1 MIPLLYFT
9 VKAVCAIYVLCQ
21 VWKFIF
27 RRRMYGIWD
36 RLFRVIR
43 IARVRLCKYRKQRI
57 EQAERQARRKAKYKK
72 PGTGTAKEK
81 SGTAI
86 PSSPPDNDD
95 VIGKTKIVY
104 LEDPKTA
111 TQIPTRSEPMEKV
124 PLEEEEDIGTDDVE
138 QENKG
143 LTEEDRAEL
152 MAPVDTE
159 PDPDFNTAL
168 TIEEINNVAEVL
180 TFGTTDKQK
189 ARRAAKTIHYKLSE
203 TEILTFLTDKLS
215 NLNKVNDLLDKY
227 LGNQPG
233 ASERTGRKEE
243 EPFDI
248 DKYA

>member
-43 IARVRLCKYRKQRI
+43 IARIRLWKDRKRRM
-57 EQAERQARRKAKYKK
+57 EQAERRARRKAKYKK

-81 SGTAI
+81 PGTAI
-86 PSSPPDNDD
+86 PSSPPEDDN

-104 LEDPKTA
+104 LGDPKTA

-124 PLEEEEDIGTDDVE
+124 PLEEEEDIGTDDVK

-159 PDPDFNTAL
+159 PDPDFNTSL

-180 TFGTTDKQK
+180 TSGSTDEQK
-189 ARRAAKTIHYKLSE
+189 ARRAARTIHYKLSE

-215 NLNKVNDLLDKY
+215 NLDKVNGLLDKY
-227 LGNQPG
+227 LGDRPG
-233 ASERTGRKEE
+233 SSGKTGHKEE

-248 DKYA
+248 NQYA

>member
-9 VKAVCAIYVLCQ
+9 VKAVCAIYVLYQ

-27 RRRMYGIWD
+27 HRRMYGIWD

-43 IARVRLCKYRKQRI
+43 IVRVRLWKYHKQRI
-57 EQAERQARRKAKYKK
+57 EQAERRARRKAKYKK

-81 SGTAI
+81 SETAI
-86 PSSPPDNDD
+86 PSSPSEDDD

-111 TQIPTRSEPMEKV
+111 IQIPTRSEPMEKV
-124 PLEEEEDIGTDDVE
+124 PLEEDKDIGTDDVA

-180 TFGTTDKQK
+180 TFGTTDEQK
-189 ARRAAKTIHYKLSE
+189 ARRAARTIHYKLSE

-215 NLNKVNDLLDKY
+215 NLNKVNGLLDKY
-227 LGNQPG
+227 LGDRPSSSG
-233 ASERTGRKEE
+233 RTGRKEE
-243 EPFDI
+243 EAFDI
-248 DKYA
+248 EEYV

>member
-43 IARVRLCKYRKQRI
+43 IARIRLWKDRKRRM
-57 EQAERQARRKAKYKK
+57 EQAERRARRKAKYKK

-81 SGTAI
+81 PGTAI
-86 PSSPPDNDD
+86 PSSPPEDDN

-104 LEDPKTA
+104 LGDPKTA

-159 PDPDFNTAL
+159 PDPDFNTSL

-180 TFGTTDKQK
+180 TSGSTDEQK
-189 ARRAAKTIHYKLSE
+189 ARRAARTIHYKLSE

-215 NLNKVNDLLDKY
+215 NLDKVNGLLDKY
-227 LGNQPG
+227 LGDRPG
-233 ASERTGRKEE
+233 SSGKTGHKEE

-248 DKYA
+248 NQYA

>member
-9 VKAVCAIYVLCQ
+9 VKTVCAIYVLCQ

-27 RRRMYGIWD
+27 HRRMYGIWD

-43 IARVRLCKYRKQRI
+43 IARVRLWKYRKQRI

-81 SGTAI
+81 PGTAI

-124 PLEEEEDIGTDDVE
+124 PLEEDKDIGTDDVA

-152 MAPVDTE
+152 MDPVDTE
-159 PDPDFNTAL
+159 PDPDFNTSL

-180 TFGTTDKQK
+180 TSGSTDEQK
-189 ARRAAKTIHYKLSE
+189 ARRAARTIHYKLSE

-215 NLNKVNDLLDKY
+215 NLDKVNGLLDKY
-227 LGNQPG
+227 LGDRPG
-233 ASERTGRKEE
+233 SSGKTGHKEE

-248 DKYA
+248 NQYA

>member
-43 IARVRLCKYRKQRI
+43 IARVRLWKYRKRRM
-57 EQAERQARRKAKYKK
+57 EQAERRTCRKAKYKK
-72 PGTGTAKEK
+72 PETGTAKGK
-81 SGTAI
+81 SETAI
-86 PSSPPDNDD
+86 PSSPSEDDD

-111 TQIPTRSEPMEKV
+111 TQIPTRSEPMEKI
-124 PLEEEEDIGTDDVE
+124 PLDEEEDIGTDDVE

-180 TFGTTDKQK
+180 TSGSTDEQK

-215 NLNKVNDLLDKY
+215 NLDKVNGLLDKY
-227 LGNQPG
+227 LGDRPG
-233 ASERTGRKEE
+233 PSGRTGYKEE

>member
-9 VKAVCAIYVLCQ
+9 VKAVCAIYVLYQ

-36 RLFRVIR
+36 HLFRVIR
-43 IARVRLCKYRKQRI
+43 IVRIRLWKYRKRRM
-57 EQAERQARRKAKYKK
+57 EQAERRARRKAKYKK

-86 PSSPPDNDD
+86 PSSPPKDDD

-104 LEDPKTA
+104 LKDPKTT

-124 PLEEEEDIGTDDVE
+124 SLEEEEDIGTDDVE

-159 PDPDFNTAL
+159 PDPDFNNAL

-180 TFGTTDKQK
+180 TSGTTDEQK
-189 ARRAAKTIHYKLSE
+189 ARRAARTIHYKLSE

-215 NLNKVNDLLDKY
+215 NLDKVNGLLDKY
-227 LGNQPG
+227 LGDRPG
-233 ASERTGRKEE
+233 SSGRTGRKEE